1 MIRLAGVSDLP
12 TVAILEQE
20 LFGSQ
25 AWSQEE
31 LRAEL
36 DGPGRRFV
44 VAEDGSELAGYAVS
58 MALGDILDLQ
68 RIGVRPRQQ
77 RTGLATALLDDLLA
91 HPCQADRMLLEV
103 SSTNRGAIA
112 FYAGAGFRQIDN
124 RTRYYRDGSDALVL
138 SRSLAGDGDGDGS
151 TNDTRASERMRP

>member
-68 RIGVRPRQQ
+68 RIRSRFDPERCQDLEHRSFELTHILMQ
-77 RTGLATALLDDLLA
+77 IASTRIQIKDWINDDL
-91 HPCQADRMLLEV
+91 
-103 SSTNRGAIA
+103 RGSMISRTTAA
-112 FYAGAGFRQIDN
+112 TDFEHLTRPAKDVAGFCP
-124 RTRYYRDGSDALVL
+124 
-138 SRSLAGDGDGDGS
+138 S
-151 TNDTRASERMRP
+151 T